1 MPIID
6 VNTGTTSM
14 TSAQLAAALTGLKTQ
29 IDTAT
34 AAMLAKI
41 AASGNTTPAVDTAL
55 TALTASVQA
64 LTTAAQ

>member
-1 MPIID
+1 
-6 VNTGTTSM
+6 M
-14 TSAQLAAALTGLKTQ
+14 TSAQLAAAMSALKTQ